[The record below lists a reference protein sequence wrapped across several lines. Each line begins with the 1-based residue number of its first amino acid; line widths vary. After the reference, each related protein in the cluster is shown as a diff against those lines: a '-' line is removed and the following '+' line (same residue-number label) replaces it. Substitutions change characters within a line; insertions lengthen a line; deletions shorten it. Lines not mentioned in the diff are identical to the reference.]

1 METRLEPAG
10 MLLLESLDLQ
20 DATDPIS
27 TRSNEEF
34 RYCSEVF
41 IVLTREV
48 ILKDAVGT
56 RELKGPCKLLLEA
69 FGDILSKSKS
79 FFSSNLNAMGLQ
91 SLSVAVE
98 YIRFASVL
106 RTLCS
111 VIDAFEVL

>member
-20 DATDPIS
+20 DVTDPIS
-27 TRSNEEF
+27 TRSKEEF

-56 RELKGPCKLLLEA
+56 RELKGPCKLLLE
-69 FGDILSKSKS
+69 
-79 FFSSNLNAMGLQ
+79 
-91 SLSVAVE
+91 
-98 YIRFASVL
+98 
-106 RTLCS
+106 
-111 VIDAFEVL
+111 